1 MSALHFKTDTK
12 EEAFVLNELQEQA
25 LMKTLLEN
33 RDPRLYKMLYGE
45 KPVRNVVPL
54 ESSWSCLSL
63 TANL

>member
-1 MSALHFKTDTK
+1 MSALHFIGKTDTK

-25 LMKTLLEN
+25 LTSVQNAVRRETGQE
-33 RDPRLYKMLYGE
+33 RLPE
-45 KPVRNVVPL
+45 APL